1 MENNDNNENTLLV
14 VDDEPINLNILLT
27 YLQSLNYNV
36 VTAENGKEC
45 LAIVKESKPALILLD
60 VMMPE
65 MDGFE
70 TCRQLQAD
78 SETRDIPVIF
88 MTALTNTEDKVKGLE
103 AGAVD
108 YITKPIQAQE
118 VSARIN
124 VHLSLRHLQSI
135 LKQQNA
141 AIEQKNSE
149 LQEKNEGIE
158 AWSQIVVRD
167 LKKPMVRQS
176 SFINML
182 LKELANLSNP
192 EPLTFVGEIQ
202 ESTNQMIDI
211 IDDILLL
218 TNVHSQE
225 IVMEVPNMTTIIAQ
239 KRRDLSTIIE
249 KYQGKIEV
257 VTTKLPTVWAYPP
270 WIEKVWEVYITN
282 ALKHGGRPPI
292 IKLGFSPE
300 GDDYVRFWVQDNG
313 LVLSKAQKAE
323 LFLPINKVNKLNITK
338 EGYGLKLS
346 IVRMLIEKCGGKVG
360 VESAGKG
367 NRFYFTLPKLS

>member
-1 MENNDNNENTLLV
+1 MEKNDNNENTLLV
-14 VDDEPINLNILLT
+14 VDDEALNLNILLT

-36 VTAENGKEC
+36 VTAEDGKEC
-45 LAIVKESKPALILLD
+45 LAIVKQIKPALILLD

-70 TCRQLQAD
+70 TCRRLQANN
-78 SETRDIPVIF
+78 ETREIPIIF
-88 MTALTNTEDKVKGLE
+88 MTALTNTEDKVKALE

-108 YITKPIQAQE
+108 YITKPIQIQE

-135 LKQQNA
+135 LKQQKA

-149 LQEKNEGIE
+149 LQEKNQEIE
-158 AWSQIVVRD
+158 AWSKIVLRD

-176 SFINML
+176 SFVSML
-182 LKELANLSNP
+182 IKELAEFSNQ
-192 EPLTFVGEIQ
+192 EPMKFVREIQ
-202 ESTNQMIDI
+202 ESTLQMTDI
-211 IDDILLL
+211 INDILLL

-225 IVMEVPNMTTIIAQ
+225 IVMEVPNMTSIIAQ
-239 KRRDLSTIIE
+239 KRRQLTSIID

-257 VTTKLPTVWAYPP
+257 ATNLPTVWAYPP
-270 WIEKVWEVYITN
+270 WIEKVWEVYLTN

-292 IKLGFSPE
+292 IKLGYNPE
-300 GDDYVRFWVQDNG
+300 GENYIRFWVEDNG
-313 LVLSKAQKAE
+313 IVLSEAEKAQ
-323 LFLPINKVNKLNITK
+323 LFLPINEVSKLKITK

-346 IVRMLIEKCGGKVG
+346 IVRVLIEKCGGKVG
-360 VESAGKG
+360 VESNAGKG
-367 NRFYFTLPKLS
+367 NRFYFTLPKL

>member
-1 MENNDNNENTLLV
+1 MENNDNNDNTLLI
-14 VDDEPINLNILLT
+14 VDDELINLNILLT

-45 LAIVKESKPALILLD
+45 LAIVKRNQPALILLD

-70 TCRQLQAD
+70 ICRQLKAN
-78 SETRDIPVIF
+78 SETRDIPIIF
-88 MTALTNTEDKVKGLE
+88 LTALTNTEDKIKALE

-108 YITKPIQAQE
+108 YITKPIQIKE

-124 VHLSLRHLQSI
+124 VHLSLRQLQGI

-141 AIEQKNSE
+141 AIEQKNHE
-149 LQEKNEGIE
+149 LQEKNQEIE
-158 AWSQIVVRD
+158 AWSQIVLRD
-167 LKKPMVRQS
+167 LKKPMVKQS
-176 SFINML
+176 SFLSML
-182 LKELANLSNP
+182 TKELAEFSNQQP
-192 EPLTFVGEIQ
+192 MKFVREIQ
-202 ESTNQMIDI
+202 ESTLQMTDI

-218 TNVHSQE
+218 TNVHSQK
-225 IVMEVPNMTTIIAQ
+225 IVMETPNMTSIIAQ
-239 KRRDLSTIIE
+239 KRRDLASVIE
-249 KYQGKIEV
+249 KYQGKLEV
-257 VTTKLPTVWAYPP
+257 ATKFSTVWTYSA

-292 IKLGFSPE
+292 IKLGSNPE
-300 GDDYVRFWVQDNG
+300 GENYIRFWVEDNG
-313 LVLSKAQKAE
+313 IVLSKAQQAQ
-323 LFLPINKVNKLNITK
+323 LFLPLNEVSKLNQTK

-346 IVRMLIEKCGGKVG
+346 IVRVIIEHCGGTVG

-367 NRFYFTLPKLS
+367 NRFYFTLPKL